1 MSRILHFLRNLWQ
14 GFKPVEVSPKTQS
27 FINHAHE
34 EMLNQHQEHATNWK
48 YGKEKGWTADLEA
61 GIIVFQFAGDTTGTS
76 HFQTVGI
83 YDETSQSFT
92 WAWSQ
97 RSLPSSLRNHATM
110 AKHWGQAQ
118 GHRAFSTSNVI
129 CNMEDAWKFAAVTQK
144 LAGAHSVY
152 RGRVGNRYIFMTTD
166 EIHINHATTPMNITS
181 SDKSPAWSK
190 GRHRP
195 SW

>member
-1 MSRILHFLRNLWQ
+1 MSRIIHFLRNLLP
-14 GFKPVEVSPKTQS
+14 GFKPSEISPQAQT
-27 FINHAHE
+27 FINQAHL
-34 EMLNQHQEHATNWK
+34 EMLNQHQEHAANWK
-48 YGKEKGWTADLEA
+48 YGKEKGWSADLEA
-61 GIIVFQFAGDTTGTS
+61 GIIVFQFAGDKTGTS

-83 YDETSQSFT
+83 YDEANQSFT

-118 GHRAFSTSNVI
+118 GHRAFSTSNIV
-129 CNMEDAWKFAAVTQK
+129 CSMEDAWKFAAVTQK

-152 RGRVGNRYIFMTTD
+152 RGRVGNRYIFMTTE
-166 EIHINHATTPMNITS
+166 EIHLNDVTSPMYTPSITT
-181 SDKSPAWSK
+181 SPAWSK

-195 SW
+195 RW